1 MLQGGLCCQAYRRS
15 MRSRG
20 KQVLRWASLFRI
32 QRLSFSESRHPL
44 VLRKCGQEPQQALQR
59 QLCSSLRSGPQL
71 ACSRDK
77 DRPETPSQELQD
89 KLKLLSGGTPG
100 SCAHEETIRSLMDLG
115 FTEDQVIQ
123 LCEGASSQT
132 PPLSTQGLSTLSTL
146 TTLGLNPSSILR
158 VLEKCPELS
167 RINGNQLQQRIDS
180 LRKLGLLEGSLQ
192 RVVSHCPHI
201 LTLTPKRLGTAVRF
215 LREECQFT
223 GQQVTEILRS
233 APATLLEE
241 NRQLQYKFQYAY
253 FRMGIQ
259 HTDMVKSGLFRVPLE
274 EIRAR
279 HVFLER
285 LGVYETPDKKGQTRI
300 INPKLK
306 DFLGAS
312 EDFLTKVA
320 RASPDEF
327 EVFRKLLTRE
337 LEEEKEGQEENSD
350 SEEEEAEEGYE
361 SEDSEQTEYR
371 K

>member
-1 MLQGGLCCQAYRRS
+1 M
-15 MRSRG
+15 
-20 KQVLRWASLFRI
+20 VLRWASLFRI
-32 QRLSFSESRHPL
+32 QQLSFSESRHPL
-44 VLRKCGQEPQQALQR
+44 TLRKCGQEPQQALQR
-59 QLCSSLRSGPQL
+59 QLCSSLRNGPQQDL

-77 DRPETPSQELQD
+77 DRPETPSQELRD
-89 KLKLLSGGTPG
+89 KLKLLNGGTPW
-100 SCAHEETIRSLMDLG
+100 SCAHEETVRSLMDLG

-123 LCEGASSQT
+123 LCEGTSSQM
-132 PPLSTQGLSTLSTL
+132 PPLSTQGLATLSTL

-158 VLEKCPELS
+158 ILEKCPELS
-167 RINGNQLQQRIDS
+167 RINGNQLQQRINS

-192 RVVSHCPHI
+192 RVVAHCPHI
-201 LTLTPKRLGTAVRF
+201 LTLTPKRLGTSVRF

-241 NRQLQYKFQYAY
+241 KRQLQNKFQYAY

-274 EIRAR
+274 EIRSR

-306 DFLGAS
+306 DFLGTS
-312 EDFLTKVA
+312 QDFLTKVA
-320 RASPDEF
+320 RASLDEF
-327 EVFRKLLTRE
+327 EVFRKLLARE
-337 LEEEKEGQEENSD
+337 QDEEKEGQEEEDSD
-350 SEEEEAEEGYE
+350 SEEDEAEMGYE
-361 SEDSEQTEYR
+361 SEESEQTEYTRR
-371 K
+371 KK